1 MAYEMLFS
9 VASVPRPPPPSR
21 LAVQK
26 ESELAEDV
34 RKPGRCAGEVESPL
48 SKSG

>member
-1 MAYEMLFS
+1 MADEMLFS
-9 VASVPRPPPPSR
+9 VASVPGPPSR
-21 LAVQK
+21 LGVQK

-34 RKPGRCAGEVESPL
+34 RKPGRCAGEMESTL